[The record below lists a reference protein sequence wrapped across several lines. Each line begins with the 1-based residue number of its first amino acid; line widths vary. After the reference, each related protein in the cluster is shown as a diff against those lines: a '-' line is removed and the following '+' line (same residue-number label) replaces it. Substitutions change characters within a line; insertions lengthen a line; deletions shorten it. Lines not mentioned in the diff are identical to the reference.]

1 MFFMEGLS
9 GVKFKVYGDVPT
21 KKDPVNALLVSNHQC
36 VSDWIVIDSFAMRL
50 GNAGQLKNKNS
61 LSKHLSDLSLKRV
74 VRNMTNV
81 SN

>member
-50 GNAGQLKNKNS
+50 GNAGQLKNCF
-61 LSKHLSDLSLKRV
+61 SKHLSDLSLKRV